1 MVNHYLILE
10 NIGEGSYAKVKLAS
24 RRLIGIEQK
33 YALKI
38 FSKTRKFICDECR
51 ENSNNKF
58 KDLNKIKANKRI
70 ICDICSVEYS
80 YSGSSNHKKIKIHI
94 KSCEEKMKKV

>member
-38 FSKTRKFICDECR
+38 FSKSVLKKKIDFFHD
-51 ENSNNKF
+51 NKG
-58 KDLNKIKANKRI
+58 RI
-70 ICDICSVEYS
+70 IMNCFPLFLK
-80 YSGSSNHKKIKIHI
+80 N
-94 KSCEEKMKKV
+94 

>member
-24 RRLIGIEQK
+24 RRLLGVEQK

-38 FSKTRKFICDECR
+38 FSK
-51 ENSNNKF
+51 
-58 KDLNKIKANKRI
+58 
-70 ICDICSVEYS
+70 SVLK
-80 YSGSSNHKKIKIHI
+80 KKIDFFKCFGGQRLRLL
-94 KSCEEKMKKV
+94 SCSNESLLALHPFEVIAH

>member
-24 RRLIGIEQK
+24 RRILGIEQK

-38 FSKTRKFICDECR
+38 FSKSALR
-51 ENSNNKF
+51 
-58 KDLNKIKANKRI
+58 
-70 ICDICSVEYS
+70 
-80 YSGSSNHKKIKIHI
+80 KKIDFIHDKQGRTFPI
-94 KSCEEKMKKV
+94 LPFY

>member
-38 FSKTRKFICDECR
+38 FSKTVLK
-51 ENSNNKF
+51 
-58 KDLNKIKANKRI
+58 
-70 ICDICSVEYS
+70 
-80 YSGSSNHKKIKIHI
+80 KKIDFFHDKLGSIMI
-94 KSCEEKMKKV
+94 FFEK